1 MLASWPFTPVGA
13 TPSTPAGATHP
24 SVINLDTTRS
34 ERLPFSRLP
43 CPGAPGPDDPIVS
56 NVGGSGLAVQVCPS
70 GGKTACAR
78 GLFMCTSGLAAGQ
91 CDLEP
96 WAAHSLADCSSY
108 CRMKIDSWTP
118 VRPAN
123 TSRASLST
131 LVVAVA
137 GDGSQEFVAKNVRA
151 QPSLDF
157 GVVLYSGS
165 YDDWRAV
172 RGVAKATG
180 NRFWLKKGEVPAGV
194 NPSNHGFIPKLW
206 FQSQA
211 SEWVRSGGY
220 EYVWMV
226 DEDIAFHAN
235 FDYPE
240 FWSRHQHE
248 YPDGPPLLSQPT
260 IRQNTQSDR
269 FIFNANTYPCETRVA
284 VTTQVEQQTPLF
296 DAKFWLWLEP
306 RLTTLK
312 NKQVELGSDWIT
324 DQSWCNA
331 AARYDPTRT
340 ACGVITTPI
349 DHADKRTIGWDKGRD
364 TIKTFYRQGRKAAE
378 WVCSMVMRRDR
389 ADAVDLATHAAQA
402 LLPPDASGDGAAEG
416 EEWLTW
422 FRDYKFPPKATLLV
436 PPLPSGT
443 EEGGLPYPF
452 FNEKEGSLGPF
463 CDGKKMPACSH
474 AMPACHKVASL
485 VTNMYAT
492 RAEQLAAWA
501 EISEGP
507 PGHNAS
513 HTERR
518 PAVGAF

>member
-1 MLASWPFTPVGA
+1 
-13 TPSTPAGATHP
+13 
-24 SVINLDTTRS
+24 
-34 ERLPFSRLP
+34 
-43 CPGAPGPDDPIVS
+43 
-56 NVGGSGLAVQVCPS
+56 
-70 GGKTACAR
+70 
-78 GLFMCTSGLAAGQ
+78 
-91 CDLEP
+91 
-96 WAAHSLADCSSY
+96 
-108 CRMKIDSWTP
+108 
-118 VRPAN
+118 
-123 TSRASLST
+123 
-131 LVVAVA
+131 
-137 GDGSQEFVAKNVRA
+137 
-151 QPSLDF
+151 
-157 GVVLYSGS
+157 
-165 YDDWRAV
+165 
-172 RGVAKATG
+172 
-180 NRFWLKKGEVPAGV
+180 
-194 NPSNHGFIPKLW
+194 
-206 FQSQA
+206 
-211 SEWVRSGGY
+211 
-220 EYVWMV
+220 VWMV

-312 NKQVELGSDWIT
+312 NKQVELGSDWVT
-324 DQSWCNA
+324 DQSWCSA

-364 TIKTFYRQGRKAAE
+364 TMKTFGRQGLKAAE
-378 WVCSMVMRRDR
+378 WVCSMLMRRDR
-389 ADAVDLATHAAQA
+389 AEWRGEALCCANGSAASRKRGEALCHRAEERAEWLVKDEGLSQDEAKLRVMTDFPDVFAADSATAKLALPAVDLATHAAQA

-463 CDGKKMPACSH
+463 CDGKQMPACGH